1 MVTANATDGHRL
13 HSVRFSA
20 QLEDEEGFNTIIPG
34 HLVRSFL
41 KIHKPGKGHDTFTI
55 IINKIEGISHIEMQA
70 RISIDKIS
78 LKSRDVDG
86 TFPSVEHIL
95 PREISDTRGTK
106 EGFGLNPSYVSDAVQ
121 FMAGIKPKT
130 ILPIVWQT
138 DGNAVIIG
146 HSATDI
152 TAARDYIAGH
162 TGRITLLMPVRA

>member
-1 MVTANATDGHRL
+1 MVTATATDGHRL

-20 QLEDEEGFNTIIPG
+20 QLEDAEGFNTIIPV

-41 KIHKPGKGHDTFTI
+41 KIHKPTKGFDNFI
-55 IINKIEGISHIEMQA
+55 IHTDKISGISYITLDA
-70 RISIDKIS
+70 YLSVNKIS

-86 TFPSVEHIL
+86 TFPSIERIL
-95 PREISDTRGTK
+95 PREILDARGTK
-106 EGFGLNPSYVSDAVQ
+106 EGFGLNPSYVADAIQ
-121 FMAGIKPKT
+121 FMAGAKPKM

-152 TAARDYIAGH
+152 TAARDYVAGH
-162 TGRITLLMPVRA
+162 TGRITLLMPVRV